1 MKAIMDIGNL
11 ESNEYLPKYLNTW
24 DNLSQ
29 YTGKGRLRFKI
40 DRSHLPAGTIVMI
53 SFQEKLGP
61 DQQFLEFDTAILHVP
76 VAVPQPPARGYLL
89 FFSSIW
95 SFGFDIT
102 FKYFLV
108 NSLIESFFSYLT
120 NFFLV
125 ILGLSAAEI
134 FYDRKT

>member
-76 VAVPQPPARGYLL
+76 VAVPQPPARGYLPISTYEFSVL
-89 FFSSIW
+89 FGLRIDAQVVSGTLPTEGLFW
-95 SFGFDIT
+95 SLD
-102 FKYFLV
+102 K
-108 NSLIESFFSYLT
+108 
-120 NFFLV
+120 
-125 ILGLSAAEI
+125 
-134 FYDRKT
+134 FY